1 MAASNAAV
9 ERWAPR
15 LICWSV
21 SKAKKRSTWLI
32 HDADV
37 GVKCSGC
44 RGEVHMPAEPFGE
57 PVADQ
62 FGLMARGI
70 VHDGVDVGI
79 GGQNM
84 CSGRRGDGGRCC
96 PAPPRAV
103 SRDGSRAYLARGAQ
117 VGSATTVA
125 LYGTA

>member
-70 VHDGVDVGI
+70 VHDGVNVEI
-79 GGQNM
+79 GGPNVVLGGGGVAGSLPPVPRLQTVQVWE
-84 CSGRRGDGGRCC
+84 RRYAERGHSLSC
-96 PAPPRAV
+96 PVHPLT
-103 SRDGSRAYLARGAQ
+103 SC
-117 VGSATTVA
+117 
-125 LYGTA
+125 